1 MARANVWAEVA
12 HQAYEAGIRKLP
24 KGNIIQ
30 IYCTCHNISLAA
42 CSVIDYII
50 SNGVTERSY
59 ICFQHMMDI
68 PGLNGCRHKR
78 KRWKSA
84 CGKFGWSEVGSCWLR
99 TSCLICMIDLK
110 NYQRLNHCKLAK
122 SLSITVVDLS
132 ITIIIVKVDLI
143 RSSINISGNTT
154 LDGMIIA
161 Q

>member
-1 MARANVWAEVA
+1 
-12 HQAYEAGIRKLP
+12 
-24 KGNIIQ
+24 
-30 IYCTCHNISLAA
+30 
-42 CSVIDYII
+42 
-50 SNGVTERSY
+50 
-59 ICFQHMMDI
+59 
-68 PGLNGCRHKR
+68 
-78 KRWKSA
+78 
-84 CGKFGWSEVGSCWLR
+84 
-99 TSCLICMIDLK
+99 MIDLK